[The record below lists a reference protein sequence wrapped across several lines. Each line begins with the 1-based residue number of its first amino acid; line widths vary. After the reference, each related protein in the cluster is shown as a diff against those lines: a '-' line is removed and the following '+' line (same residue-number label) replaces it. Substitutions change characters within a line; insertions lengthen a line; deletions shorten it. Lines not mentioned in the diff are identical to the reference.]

1 MIIYRLNQPSKFT
14 CAIDFFLFFSHKR
27 LTMES
32 MLHVHNNQTEVTMIL
47 QDVQNVVKR
56 NMHLLL
62 HITYVHIIYCIL

>member
-1 MIIYRLNQPSKFT
+1 
-14 CAIDFFLFFSHKR
+14 
-27 LTMES
+27 MES